1 LKGLVLTELGKI
13 KLQEVENPRLIA
25 DTDVIIKI
33 TLTTICGS
41 DIHLLHGEIPSEP
54 PFVLGHEYTGVIEEV
69 GKAVKKFKPGDRV
82 AGPAAPYCGQC
93 ENCLKGNI
101 QQCLNGGIHGSG
113 PTAGNLSGTQSE
125 YIRVPFADVVL
136 IKIPDNIRDEQ
147 AIFIGDILSTG
158 FHALD
163 VAGTRPG
170 DKVVIFGAGPVGLSA
185 LESAKLFG
193 ASQIILVDYNQFRLD
208 VAKKMGATGVIRAD
222 EDVLDAIAKLTDGR
236 GADIAVEAAGDAKAF
251 REAALCLGVGG
262 CVSVVG
268 IGKEMSIPLPQAFVK
283 NITVKMGLGYLGNMK
298 RLLKLYES
306 GKINLEPLFTHQM
319 KLAEIEEGY
328 CLFEKREDNV
338 IKIAIT
344 I

>member
-1 LKGLVLTELGKI
+1 MKGLVLTELGKI
-13 KLQEVENPRLIA
+13 ELQEVEKPRIIN

-33 TLTTICGS
+33 TLATICGS
-41 DIHLLHGEIPSEP
+41 DIHLMHGQIPSKP
-54 PFVLGHEYTGVIEEV
+54 PFVLGHEYAGVIEEV

-101 QQCLNGGIHGSG
+101 QQCLTGGIHGSG

-136 IKIPDNIRDEQ
+136 LKVPDHINDEQ
-147 AIFIGDILSTG
+147 AIFIGDVLSTG
-158 FHALD
+158 FYALD
-163 VAGTRPG
+163 AAGTRPG
-170 DKVVIFGAGPVGLSA
+170 DKVVIFGAGPVGLA
-185 LESAKLFG
+185 AVESAKLFG
-193 ASQIILVDYNQFRLD
+193 AAQIIVVDYNQFRLD
-208 VAKKMGATGVIRAD
+208 VARKMGATSIIRAE
-222 EDVLDAIAKLTDGR
+222 EDVVGTILKLTDGR
-236 GADIAVEAAGDAKAF
+236 GANVAVEAAGDAKAF
-251 REAALCLGVGG
+251 HEAALCLDVGG

-268 IGKEMSIPLPQAFVK
+268 IGEEMKIPLPQAFVK

-298 RLLKLYES
+298 KLLKLYEN
-306 GKINLEPLFTHQM
+306 GQINLEPLFTHRM
-319 KLAEIEEGY
+319 KLDDIEEGY
-328 CLFEKREDNV
+328 RLFEKREDNV